1 MEETLNN
8 HRNPVAGTK
17 LIVGLF
23 FAAVGVL
30 MTADNLDLFD
40 AWKILRWWP
49 AVILLVGVIKL
60 ADPGRRL
67 AGVILTVFG
76 VLLLAASLEW
86 WWRFSIFDLW
96 PLLLIGA
103 GAAMVARALGVRAG
117 VGVAREGGGD
127 IVAILGVRKEAPREF
142 NGARVAAVM
151 GGVELDLSEANLAQS
166 PAIIECFAIWGGIE
180 IRVPD
185 GWEVVGELVP
195 IMGGFEVSTAPAADP
210 QKQLIVRGLALMGG
224 VDVKRR
230 KQ

>member
-1 MEETLNN
+1 MEETLNA
-8 HRNPVAGTK
+8 HRNPIAGTK

-23 FAAVGVL
+23 FAIVGVL

-40 AWKILRWWP
+40 AWNVLRWWP

-67 AGVILTVFG
+67 VGVILTVLG
-76 VLLLAASLEW
+76 AVLLAGNLEWW

-96 PLLLIGA
+96 PLLLIG
-103 GAAMVARALGVRAG
+103 GGVAMVARAFGVRTS
-117 VGVAREGGGD
+117 VGGGGN

-142 NGARVAAVM
+142 NGARIAAVM

-166 PAIIECFAIWGGIE
+166 PAIIECFAMWGGIE

-185 GWEVVGELVP
+185 GWDVVGELIP
-195 IMGGFEVSTAPAADP
+195 IMGGFEVRTAPAADP

-224 VDVKRR
+224 IEVKRR
-230 KQ
+230 KP